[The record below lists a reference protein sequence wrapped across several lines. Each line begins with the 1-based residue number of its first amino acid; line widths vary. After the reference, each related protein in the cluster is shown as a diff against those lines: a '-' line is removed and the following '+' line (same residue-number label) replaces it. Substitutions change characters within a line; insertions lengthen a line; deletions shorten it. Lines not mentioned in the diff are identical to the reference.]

1 MTHINVSMSNAQ
13 GDIQHGVGR
22 NDAEAFFRVTVNST
36 ELFASEWERLGWS
49 LTLGRE
55 E

>member
-1 MTHINVSMSNAQ
+1 MTHINVTLRNSF
-13 GDIQHGVGR
+13 GDVMRGVGR

-36 ELFASEWERLGWS
+36 ELFATEWERRGWR

>member
-1 MTHINVSMSNAQ
+1 MTHINVTLTNHM
-13 GDIQHGVGR
+13 GDTMRGVGR

-36 ELFASEWERLGWS
+36 ELYATEWERRGWS

>member
-1 MTHINVSMSNAQ
+1 MTHINVTLTNAL
-13 GDIQHGVGR
+13 GDTMRGVGR
-22 NDAEAFFRVTVNST
+22 NDAESFFRVTVNST
-36 ELFASEWERLGWS
+36 ELFASEWERAGWV